1 MAFTE
6 SKPMPSS
13 SAFEELPRRL
23 FLDSSTLQRL
33 ESYGEFI
40 YDGGSIDENDRIW
53 TIPGGVVEI
62 EALRAIMFVGQ
73 RACFELV
80 LSDNSFAEVGES
92 GRVSYLMWAHEVLTY
107 WQQILRNY
115 ADHGVAP
122 LTGRGAQLA
131 LKLQS
136 PKFGYMSR
144 KDALLIRD
152 AVLLECD
159 AFLTMDNKLAK
170 NAGHIERELG
180 LRVLSPTAYWKLLQ
194 PWAAL
199 YA

>member
-6 SKPMPSS
+6 SKPMPPS

-23 FLDSSTLQRL
+23 FVDSSTLQRL

-40 YDGGSIDENDRIW
+40 YDGESINENDRIW
-53 TIPGGVVEI
+53 TIPGGVEEI

-80 LSDNSFAEVGES
+80 LSNNSFAEVGAS

-122 LTGRGAQLA
+122 LSGRGAQLA

-170 NAGHIERELG
+170 NADHLERELW